1 MLVHCTENFQSIH
14 FISFSNETFAKQQEA
29 MQLEFHQ
36 SYTIK
41 GTQNFH
47 YFHPTQMKGMGPI
60 SIHFATPQLIVNP
73 NPFVWKEIMLQL
85 CMTKHGALA

>member
-29 MQLEFHQ
+29 MQLEFRQ

-41 GTQNFH
+41 STQNFH
-47 YFHPTQMKGMGPI
+47 YCHPTQMKGMVPI
-60 SIHFATPQLIVNP
+60 RMHFVTPQLIVNP
-73 NPFVWKEIMLQL
+73 NPFD
-85 CMTKHGALA
+85 